1 VINIDVNFEWSSN
14 KEAKDLKIL
23 DYESVNIF
31 VMFLFA
37 LEQLKNKLVEKNI
50 NNHLSTNNS
59 KELSNSLKQT
69 LPKASRQFIE

>member
-1 VINIDVNFEWSSN
+1 
-14 KEAKDLKIL
+14 
-23 DYESVNIF
+23 
-31 VMFLFA
+31 MFLFA

-69 LPKASRQFIE
+69 LPKASRQFIEWFVCFTNAEGCFIIIPYKIESMWDLDLL